1 MWIGLR
7 VRQGLLRLHGAGAET
22 EAASSWRDPDVGRAR
37 RVAKGSRELADMEA
51 RIDKTETMF
60 PRDDACGWEVTF
72 NEYEEVEWNHTCEYC
87 GRGFDTKGAYGS
99 TLVHTAR

>member
-1 MWIGLR
+1 MASRASR
-7 VRQGLLRLHGAGAET
+7 VA
-22 EAASSWRDPDVGRAR
+22 SWRIHTHCDKASVRISSI
-37 RVAKGSRELADMEA
+37 AKGSRELADMEV

-72 NEYEEVEWNHTCEYC
+72 DEYEEVEWNHTCEYC
-87 GRGFDTKGAYGS
+87 GRGFDTKGYGF